1 MELRTSEEIAA
12 MRPRP
17 MFLAALFAAAAG
29 CADHARRTA
38 PGPTTT
44 ISAMSDIPFH
54 DQRNVTTRPV
64 AAGVKTADVVVHV
77 RHVKLPGG
85 GGGAAMSDPTVV
97 PTGGTLIEEAETFA
111 TFGTPFYCTTLDGEK
126 RIELGGR
133 LRRDGDVCSASI
145 DYSAIGRGSSVGVKT
160 SRLVKVGQ
168 TVKLLGCTDGTAV
181 MLTLEPVLK

>member
-1 MELRTSEEIAA
+1 MPF
-12 MRPRP
+12 RPILLSAL
-17 MFLAALFAAAAG
+17 LAIAG
-29 CADHARRTA
+29 CTHHARRTA
-38 PGPTTT
+38 LGPTTT

-64 AAGVKTADVVVHV
+64 AAGVKTADVVIHV
-77 RHVKLPGG
+77 RHVQVAD
-85 GGGAAMSDPTVV
+85 AAHLADPDFV
-97 PTGGTLIEEAETFA
+97 PTGGTLVEEAETFA
-111 TFGTPFYCTTLDGEK
+111 TFGTPFYCTTLAGEK

-133 LRRDGDVCSASI
+133 LRRDGGVCSASI

-181 MLTLEPVLK
+181 TLTLEPVLK